1 MTEQLST
8 TQPFKELSEAFGTYR
23 PEYPK
28 AVYDWIAKQLSQEQ
42 RGTAVDV
49 ACGTGKSTGGLTS
62 IFRNTFGLDLELNQV
77 RKATE
82 LYPDTQFLVSRAE
95 ICPFK
100 DHTVDVVTVATAF
113 YWFHMAKSLEE
124 FRRLLKSGGHFF
136 VYKYKYPI
144 PENKRI
150 LAIQRREY
158 EEHWRLHK
166 DPRLS
171 LDNDSGEVLKRSCM
185 FRRISYR
192 KFPNLVPMNAAQM
205 AGFWSSTSYG
215 AAYARNLRESVR
227 YWKALEKEF
236 DAVLSGKTV
245 DMDFAIHAWHGQ
257 LIA

>member
-1 MTEQLST
+1 MTEQANT
-8 TQPFKELSEAFGTYR
+8 IPPFKELSEAFGTYR

-28 AVYDWIAKQLSQEQ
+28 PVYDWIAHQLSKEQ
-42 RGTAVDV
+42 RGIAVDV
-49 ACGTGKSTGGLTS
+49 ACGTGKSTSGLTAV
-62 IFRNTFGLDLELNQV
+62 FQETFGLDLELNQV

-82 LYPDTQFLVSRAE
+82 LYPNIQFLVSRAE

-124 FRRLLKSGGHFF
+124 FRRLLKPNGHLF
-136 VYKYKYPI
+136 VYKYKYPV
-144 PENKRI
+144 PDNDRI

-158 EEHWRLHK
+158 DEHWHLHK

-171 LDNDSGEVLKRSCM
+171 LDNDSGEILKKSCM
-185 FRRISYR
+185 FRHISYR
-192 KFPNLVPMNAAQM
+192 QFPNAIPMNAAQM
-205 AGFWSSTSYG
+205 AGFWSSTSY
-215 AAYARNLRESVR
+215 AAAFARNLREPAK

-236 DAVLSGKTV
+236 EAILKGKTV
-245 DMDFAIHAWHGQ
+245 NMDFTIYAWHGQ